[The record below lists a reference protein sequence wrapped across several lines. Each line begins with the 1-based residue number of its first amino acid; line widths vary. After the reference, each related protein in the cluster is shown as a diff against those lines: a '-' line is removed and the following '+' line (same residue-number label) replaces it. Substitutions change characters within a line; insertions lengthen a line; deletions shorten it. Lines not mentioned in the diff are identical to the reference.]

1 MQSNLGLSG
10 SRWHAPCW
18 WAVQFRNL
26 IYCFTFWKLTQM
38 FFFLSYKRHLQTFP
52 CSTKRECPSFW
63 SFLFSILL
71 FISFLISSI
80 FSSLLFLSSS
90 ILISSHF
97 FCFLIVSCHL
107 FSCLITSFITL
118 ISSFLVL
125 FHLITGLFCL
135 LLFFHNFISFIYLH
149 CLIISHPFTS
159 LPIFFSHLIPSL
171 RIILSCFVSSLLVS
185 CLLSLS

>member
-1 MQSNLGLSG
+1 MPLVDGPFSSGLM
-10 SRWHAPCW
+10 
-18 WAVQFRNL
+18 
-26 IYCFTFWKLTQM
+26 YCFTFWKLTQT
-38 FFFLSYKRHLQTFP
+38 LSYKRHLQTFP
-52 CSTKRECPSFW
+52 CSTNRECPSFW

-80 FSSLLFLSSS
+80 LT
-90 ILISSHF
+90 SSHF

-149 CLIISHPFTS
+149 RLIISHPFTF

-171 RIILSCFVSSLLVS
+171 HIILSCFVSSLLVS